1 MNVRDYSCI
10 IRIVWNM
17 FIYTITVW
25 ILIKNFSTQ
34 FLLNEIFIKFCFHLS
49 LSVHEYRQKNRQKWE
64 KRIYVLK
71 ILWVKPV
78 LSHRNPVTM
87 VLPDRVKQQETAN
100 EASHPL
106 SLQCLAWFS
115 YLNQNDRFRRKAPG
129 NLTENVMLMLLRIDQ
144 SSGVSLRLH
153 ANNE

>member
-1 MNVRDYSCI
+1 MKDWIEIRKAYIYQNI
-10 IRIVWNM
+10 IREA
-17 FIYTITVW
+17 
-25 ILIKNFSTQ
+25 S
-34 FLLNEIFIKFCFHLS
+34 S
-49 LSVHEYRQKNRQKWE
+49 LSQELQTATV
-64 KRIYVLK
+64 
-71 ILWVKPV
+71 
-78 LSHRNPVTM
+78 

-129 NLTENVMLMLLRIDQ
+129 NLTENVVLMLPCIDQ
-144 SSGVSLRLH
+144 SSGVPLRLH